1 VSSQPF
7 VSYAQNA
14 EDVVLRRALRSVA
27 SGHYLEIGAN
37 DPTLDSITRSFYDSG
52 WSGITVEPMAELAA
66 AHRSTRPRDV
76 QVEAVAGRPGIER
89 AVLHEVDGTG
99 LSTLDDELRDRHVH
113 DGFSTH
119 DVDVPSFTVDQI
131 LERSHHGD
139 LHFVVIDT
147 EGSERDVLS
156 GFDLRRWRP
165 WILVVEATIPNSNEP
180 SHGSWEP
187 GVLAAGYHF
196 CLFDGLS
203 RFYVADER
211 ADELATLLSYPANV
225 LDNYIDHRE
234 LARRQRMEALID
246 EDLAR
251 RQRMEALIDDVI
263 RWRSAALTRW
273 AGAVA
278 RPPAPA
284 PEGARAAALAAELA
298 AIRRTVSWRITRPL
312 RLARRVLP
320 R

>member
-1 VSSQPF
+1 M
-7 VSYAQNA
+7 SYAQNA
-14 EDVVLRRALRSVA
+14 EDVVIRRALRSVV

-37 DPTLDSITRSFYDSG
+37 HPTVDSITRSFYDNG

-66 AHRSTRPRDV
+66 AHRNTRPRDV
-76 QVEAVAGRPGIER
+76 QVEAVAGRPGVER

-99 LSTLDDELRDRHVH
+99 LSTLDDELRDQHVH
-113 DGFSTH
+113 AGFSTH
-119 DVDVPSFTVDQI
+119 DVEVQSLTVDQI
-131 LERSHHGD
+131 LETSQHGD

-147 EGSERDVLS
+147 EGSEPDVLS

-180 SHGSWEP
+180 CHDAWEP
-187 GVLAAGYHF
+187 GVLAAGYRF

-211 ADELATLLSYPANV
+211 ADDLAKLLSYPANV
-225 LDNYIDHRE
+225 LDNFIDHRN
-234 LARRQRMEALID
+234 LARSQRLEV
-246 EDLAR
+246 
-251 RQRMEALIDDVI
+251 LIDDVI
-263 RWRSAALTRW
+263 KWRSAALTRW
-273 AGAVA
+273 AGTTARASAPVA
-278 RPPAPA
+278 HD
-284 PEGARAAALAAELA
+284 ARAALLEAELA
-298 AIRRTVSWRITRPL
+298 AVRRTLSWRITRPL